1 MVNYYI
7 LYGALSSSIYLLV
20 KCCGMRCLSV
30 MLLFQRVEVYSL
42 QILHCE
48 TKICQRRVG
57 CVTER
62 AGWI

>member
-42 QILHCE
+42 QILH
-48 TKICQRRVG
+48 
-57 CVTER
+57 
-62 AGWI
+62 